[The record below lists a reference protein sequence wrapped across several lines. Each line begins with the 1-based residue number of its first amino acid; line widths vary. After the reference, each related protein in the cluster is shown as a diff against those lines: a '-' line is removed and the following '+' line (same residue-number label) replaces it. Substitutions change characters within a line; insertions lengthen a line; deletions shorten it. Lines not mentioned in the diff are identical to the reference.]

1 MSKMRCKRC
10 TNLNYDYL
18 TDRYEPDLPP
28 FCGLHGRVRVDPNGQ
43 QQDLNHLGGCGFI
56 EKTNK
61 YNFHNEYRTN

>member
-43 QQDLNHLGGCGFI
+43 HQDLDHRGGCGFNEKNKPI
-56 EKTNK
+56 ELTLS
-61 YNFHNEYRTN
+61 FE